1 MLLAISQIM
10 GFVFTRFYSEKLL
23 QMHRNF
29 EYEVVCAG
37 KRIPLYSEKLLQTH
51 RNFEYEVVCAG
62 KRIPLY
68 SEKLLQTHKNF
79 E

>member
-10 GFVFTRFYSEKLL
+10 DFVFTRFYSEKLL

-51 RNFEYEVVCAG
+51 
-62 KRIPLY
+62 
-68 SEKLLQTHKNF
+68 KNF